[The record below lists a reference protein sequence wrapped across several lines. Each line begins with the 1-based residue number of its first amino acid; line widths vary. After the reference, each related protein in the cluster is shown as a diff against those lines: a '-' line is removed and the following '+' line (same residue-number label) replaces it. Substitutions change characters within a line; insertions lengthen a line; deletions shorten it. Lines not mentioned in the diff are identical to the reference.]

1 LGRRAQLSPGVGG
14 ASAAEQEGREKGT
27 RVEAGEPPPF
37 SPLSLSLYA
46 GRAATGWRPA
56 RWFNRGREATRNET
70 NGDDKTNEKHRDF
83 KKKQL
88 HITASIN
95 RSHYSVSVFT
105 PEIFGI
111 PQILGDGRTA
121 GSSGQGRAPH
131 VAGTTGPNDVGV
143 LYTLVYFFQIPVAF
157 LFSRA
162 SGPNVFFLSSREV
175 Q

>member
-83 KKKQL
+83 KTNNCISPPL
-88 HITASIN
+88 LIALI
-95 RSHYSVSVFT
+95 
-105 PEIFGI
+105 I
-111 PQILGDGRTA
+111 PFPFSPQKYLAFLKFSEMDGRLDRRDKE
-121 GSSGQGRAPH
+121 GRP
-131 VAGTTGPNDVGV
+131 
-143 LYTLVYFFQIPVAF
+143 TLLEPPAQMM
-157 LFSRA
+157 
-162 SGPNVFFLSSREV
+162 
-175 Q
+175 